1 MSLHNDS
8 TETCSRVILRCD
20 LQTATQRIPLYPPT
34 AATSAAGT
42 AATAAGDVTSG
53 GSAAASGDGTVEN
66 FQPGSSVDH
75 VLNHEVKDTECF
87 SLRGFLT

>member
-8 TETCSRVILRCD
+8 TETCSRVTLRCD

-34 AATSAAGT
+34 AAAA
-42 AATAAGDVTSG
+42 V
-53 GSAAASGDGTVEN
+53 AASGGDGGSSAGASADTGTVEN

-75 VLNHEVKDTECF
+75 VLNHEVSEILSI
-87 SLRGFLT
+87 SLAVYV